1 MTIGQ
6 RLGSPLLVVFAPLW
20 TVMKGRLS
28 ITYVRWIDYCPTAE
42 DAESDVNG
50 EEMEGFAAQLKEEK
64 EMALNES
71 MEKLMVGISDARVGI
86 IMAMQYALLSI
97 YTSLDLKAVDLVE

>member
-1 MTIGQ
+1 M
-6 RLGSPLLVVFAPLW
+6 
-20 TVMKGRLS
+20 
-28 ITYVRWIDYCPTAE
+28 RWIDYCPTAE
-42 DAESDVNG
+42 VAESDVNG

-71 MEKLMVGISDARVGI
+71 MEKLMVGISDAKVGVI
-86 IMAMQYALLSI
+86 CTVELI

>member
-1 MTIGQ
+1 MEELIESTSAVSRGLETLQ
-6 RLGSPLLVVFAPLW
+6 SEHATLLEELRA
-20 TVMKGRLS
+20 TEHH
-28 ITYVRWIDYCPTAE
+28 E

-71 MEKLMVGISDARVGI
+71 MEKLMVGISDAKVGI
-86 IMAMQYALLSI
+86 IKAMQYALLSI
-97 YTSLDLKAVDLVE
+97 YTSLDLKAIDLVE

>member
-1 MTIGQ
+1 M
-6 RLGSPLLVVFAPLW
+6 
-20 TVMKGRLS
+20 
-28 ITYVRWIDYCPTAE
+28 RWIDYCPTAE

-71 MEKLMVGISDARVGI
+71 MEKLMVGISDAKVGI

-97 YTSLDLKAVDLVE
+97 LRIVGLESCRFSGVNTC